1 MQDNL
6 GNSISYGLD
15 AMGNRTREEVRDPAP
30 ANTLVQTRSRVY
42 DNLNRLLK
50 ELGAQNQPT
59 EYGYDNQG
67 NVKAVKAP
75 LTHVTSN
82 DYDALNRLWRVTD
95 AGVGVTQYG
104 YNSLDALTQVTDPR
118 NLVTGYSVNGLGNLT
133 QQSSPDPGRTVHIY
147 YVGRHL
153 LTQTA

>member
-15 AMGNRTREEVRDPAP
+15 AMGNRTLGEVRDPPP
-30 ANTLVQTRSRVY
+30 ANPLVQTRSRVY

-67 NVKAVKAP
+67 NVKAVKEP
-75 LTHVTSN
+75 LNHVTSN
-82 DYDALNRLWRVTD
+82 DYDALNRLWRGTD

-104 YNSLDALTQVTDPR
+104 YKNPEAATPVTAPAKP
-118 NLVTGYSVNGLGNLT
+118 VTCYSANW
-133 QQSSPDPGRTVHIY
+133 
-147 YVGRHL
+147 VGKP
-153 LTQTA
+153 TTP